1 MSETLRTIFT
11 KAGFS
16 NNYIL
21 IIGAAIFAGIVAAWF
36 VKKFRI
42 PQIVG
47 YVAIGVV
54 LGPVLGFIPQGA
66 VQSLELFNMVALGLI
81 GFLVGGE
88 LKRDIFIKF
97 GRQVPIVLLFEGCA
111 AFLLVGVF
119 TFFAMWHFSDWQTA
133 LAVGVVFAAIC
144 SATDPAS
151 TIAVLWEYKARGPL
165 TSMLTAIVTLDDAL
179 ALVLYA
185 VSISVAGVIT
195 GHQESGFLNAL
206 FGTFYEILGALALGF
221 VAAIIISRQ
230 LSKMGRSEKIL
241 PFVISVVLM
250 ILGAAIWLKMDVILA
265 AMALGATLVNL
276 RPHIA
281 QAVLEVVHR
290 FFAPLYILFFVLVG
304 ARVSFANVNAEIG
317 LLVVAYVAGSIGGK
331 TLGAYLGGVFGHT
344 VKTIRR
350 YLGFCLYPQGGIAV
364 ALLIIASHRF
374 ESGISGLMLLVVVI
388 GAFILQMIGPIGVK
402 YGAGKAGE
410 LGLNVTSEDLIRK
423 YKVRDVMETDVPVI
437 AAGASLKD
445 VLETISSSYHRCYC
459 VIDDS
464 RNIIG
469 AVTLEGIR
477 NIFAGGEQN
486 EWLVAIDIAEPAIDV
501 VAADTTLSKAV
512 ELMEHDKVE
521 FLPVVASQQGREY
534 AGVLDSR
541 VMYRQLDA
549 EVLSKQQ
556 EADSMFA
563 HRSA

>member
-374 ESGISGLMLLVVVI
+374 ESDISGLMLLVVVI